1 MSHFCCRPSVPPQ
14 RQGQATRGALRAAL
28 TLLIR
33 PSNGWLVHDDAGAPA
48 RPSPGR
54 RPPAIDIPN
63 RLGVIETS
71 DQFEAVATHSLKHIL
86 VSDEVNVTNH
96 ELSTAQTR
104 RRFHTM
110 PIACSI
116 PLFLADSLRFRITHR
131 GTTFRLRRSPL
142 PKRRARQGLPAKG
155 DRARP
160 ARLMSRVVAERSED
174 RTTIP

>member
-116 PLFLADSLRFRITHR
+116 PLFLADSLCFRLTHS
-131 GTTFRLRRSPL
+131 GTTFRCGGAPCRS
-142 PKRRARQGLPAKG
+142 GE
-155 DRARP
+155 P
-160 ARLMSRVVAERSED
+160 ARACQRRGIEHDRRGSCQGSWPSAARD